1 MRTKRNR
8 KVLIFLALLLLILIL
23 TGCGNR
29 DQDIPIPNGDFWSQS
44 EGFWDSYFVF
54 PLSWL
59 IQTVARFLSGSYGW
73 AIVIVTLIFRSILVP
88 LNIKSLKSTQAMQEI
103 QPKIK
108 ELQVKYSSKDAKTQ
122 EKLQQEQMELYK
134 KYNINPLA
142 GCLPMFIQMPILMG
156 LYQAITRTTALKT
169 GTFLWF
175 DLGIPD
181 PYYIL
186 PIIAAGATFLQQRL
200 TMASAGSGQAAA
212 NPSMSMMMYMMP
224 VMIGV
229 MSMFFPA
236 ALSLYWVVGN
246 VFMVLQTIFI
256 RKPFKFQQKVGG
268 N

>member
-1 MRTKRNR
+1 MRIKRNK
-8 KVLIFLALLLLILIL
+8 KVLLVVALLLLVLIL
-23 TGCGNR
+23 AGCGNV
-29 DQDIPIPNGDFWSQS
+29 DSDITAES
-44 EGFWDSYFVF
+44 EGIWDSFFVY

-59 IQTVARFLSGSYGW
+59 IQTVAKFFAGSYGW
-73 AIVIVTLIFRSILVP
+73 GIIIVTLLIRLLLVP
-88 LNIKSLKSTQAMQEI
+88 LNVKQLKSTQAMQEI

-108 ELQVKYSSKDAKTQ
+108 ELQAKYSSKDAKTQ
-122 EKLQQEQMELYK
+122 EKLQQEQMVLFKEH
-134 KYNINPLA
+134 NVNPLA
-142 GCLPMFIQMPILMG
+142 GCLPMFVQMPIMIA
-156 LYQAITRTTALKT
+156 LYQAIRRTPGLQE
-169 GTFLWF
+169 GVFLWF
-175 DLGIPD
+175 ELSEPD

-186 PIIAAGATFLQQRL
+186 PLIAAGATFLQQRL
-200 TMASAGSGQAAA
+200 TMAGAGAGQAAA